1 MYTLHRAACRL
12 LASPAPIVRSRLTA
26 VPRTRISVLTRR
38 SLLQSRWSTGEAK
51 GPLDRKNNPAISTAT
66 TTDTT
71 TTTTTT
77 DNAPD
82 SSSPVE
88 IDAETDAVEKEV
100 VKGDLEDG
108 LELSTDTTTTA
119 TTSSLS
125 TEEAKQEDGGAD
137 QNPNSTSSDSTSLTN
152 DVPTAP
158 EVDVVAEKMPEG
170 RRPGSTVT
178 NTASP
183 AATIDVSPEQPLN
196 GAGAE
201 KRQTL
206 DQRAA
211 VKEML
216 SKLSTMTTTT
226 DEHDPDLDFDISQIR
241 EAAAEEAWAAAEK
254 KQMTHGEKLDML
266 RRLQYEPKQTVFIGN
281 LFYDV
286 TAEDLKKQ
294 MAKYGVVEGVNII
307 YDSRGISKGYGYV
320 QFSSNAA
327 ARRAID
333 AMHMRIFEGRRVTLY
348 YAQTN
353 ITNSFKNRKPTNT
366 LYVGNM
372 PFEMT
377 DRDLNDLVKDLDGL
391 TDVRVTVDRQSGA
404 LRGYIH
410 AEFLDIQSAMVA
422 HEKLA
427 QRRPYGRRLKV
438 DYSKS
443 KSAQGGFPVAV

>member
-1 MYTLHRAACRL
+1 MYTLRRTACRL
-12 LASPAPIVRSRLTA
+12 LASPSPIVRSRLTA
-26 VPRTRISVLTRR
+26 LPHTHIPLAARRSILQSRR
-38 SLLQSRWSTGEAK
+38 SLGEAK
-51 GPLDRKNNPAISTAT
+51 GPLDSKNAPVTSTAT
-66 TTDTT
+66 NSDTT
-71 TTTTTT
+71 TATITA
-77 DNAPD
+77 DNALN
-82 SSSPVE
+82 SSPVGN
-88 IDAETDAVEKEV
+88 DAEAVEKEV
-100 VKGDLEDG
+100 VKGDKDL
-108 LELSTDTTTTA
+108 
-119 TTSSLS
+119 
-125 TEEAKQEDGGAD
+125 
-137 QNPNSTSSDSTSLTN
+137 NSTGSDSTS
-152 DVPTAP
+152 V
-158 EVDVVAEKMPEG
+158 M
-170 RRPGSTVT
+170 
-178 NTASP
+178 
-183 AATIDVSPEQPLN
+183 IDVSTVPEFEVGAETVREGRCSASIVADTAPTAATSNVPRAPLN
-196 GAGAE
+196 AAGPE
-201 KRQTL
+201 KAQTL
-206 DQRAA
+206 DQGSAA
-211 VKEML
+211 KDRL
-216 SKLSTMTTTT
+216 SESLTKTTSV

-241 EAAAEEAWAAAEK
+241 EAAAQEAWAAAEK

-294 MAKYGVVEGVNII
+294 MSKYGVVEGVNII

-366 LYVGNM
+366 LYVGNV

-438 DYSKS
+438 DYSKT

>member
-1 MYTLHRAACRL
+1 MYTLRRAACRL
-12 LASPAPIVRSRLTA
+12 LASPSPIVRSRLTA
-26 VPRTRISVLTRR
+26 LPHTHLPVVVRRSIIQSRR
-38 SLLQSRWSTGEAK
+38 SLGDAK
-51 GPLDRKNNPAISTAT
+51 GPLDSKDAPAACTATNSDTITAT
-66 TTDTT
+66 TTA
-71 TTTTTT
+71 
-77 DNAPD
+77 DNALDLSP
-82 SSSPVE
+82 PVE
-88 IDAETDAVEKEV
+88 TDAETVEKEV
-100 VKGDLEDG
+100 MKGDLKNE
-108 LELSTDTTTTA
+108 LELTRGTTGAA
-119 TTSSLS
+119 TTRSVS
-125 TEEAKQEDGGAD
+125 TKETKQEDGGTCKNL
-137 QNPNSTSSDSTSLTN
+137 NPTGSDSTSN
-152 DVPTAP
+152 MSGVPKAP
-158 EVDVVAEKMPEG
+158 EYEVGAENVREG
-170 RRPGSTVT
+170 RRSDTIIAD
-178 NTASP
+178 TAP
-183 AATIDVSPEQPLN
+183 TAATSNVPQAPLN
-196 GAGAE
+196 AAGAE
-201 KRQTL
+201 KAQTL
-206 DQRAA
+206 DQDLAA
-211 VKEML
+211 KNRL
-216 SKLSTMTTTT
+216 SESWTKSTTI

-241 EAAAEEAWAAAEK
+241 EAAAQEAWTAAEK

-353 ITNSFKNRKPTNT
+353 ITNSSKNRKPTNT
-366 LYVGNM
+366 LYVGNV

-438 DYSKS
+438 DYSKT

>member
-1 MYTLHRAACRL
+1 MYTLRRAACCL
-12 LASPAPIVRSRLTA
+12 LASPSQIVRSRLTA
-26 VPRTRISVLTRR
+26 LPHTHIPVVARRSILQSRR
-38 SLLQSRWSTGEAK
+38 SLGDAK
-51 GPLDRKNNPAISTAT
+51 GPLDSKDPPAASTAT
-66 TTDTT
+66 NSDTT
-71 TTTTTT
+71 TATTVAV
-77 DNAPD
+77 NALD
-82 SSSPVE
+82 SSLPVE
-88 IDAETDAVEKEV
+88 IDAGAVEREF
-100 VKGDLEDG
+100 VKGDLKDE
-108 LELSTDTTTTA
+108 LESARSPTGAA
-119 TTSSLS
+119 TTRSVP
-125 TEEAKQEDGGAD
+125 TEEAKQENGGTCKNL
-137 QNPNSTSSDSTSLTN
+137 NPAGSDSTSVMS
-152 DVPTAP
+152 DVPTVPEFEVAAEKVREGRCSDSIIADTAP
-158 EVDVVAEKMPEG
+158 TAATSNVPRAPLIVAE
-170 RRPGSTVT
+170 
-178 NTASP
+178 
-183 AATIDVSPEQPLN
+183 
-196 GAGAE
+196 AE
-201 KRQTL
+201 KAQTL
-206 DQRAA
+206 DQGSAA
-211 VKEML
+211 KDRL
-216 SKLSTMTTTT
+216 SESLTNITTV
-226 DEHDPDLDFDISQIR
+226 DEHDPDRDFDISQIR
-241 EAAAEEAWAAAEK
+241 EAAAQEAWAAAEK

-366 LYVGNM
+366 LYVGNV

-427 QRRPYGRRLKV
+427 QKRPYGRRLKV
-438 DYSKS
+438 DYSKT

>member
-1 MYTLHRAACRL
+1 MYTLRHAACRL

-26 VPRTRISVLTRR
+26 APRTHVPVVTRR
-38 SLLQSRWSTGEAK
+38 SLLQSRRSAGGAN
-51 GPLDRKNNPAISTAT
+51 GLLDPKNTSAVNT
-66 TTDTT
+66 TTNTDTT
-71 TTTTTT
+71 TTTTIT
-77 DNAPD
+77 DNALD

-88 IDAETDAVEKEV
+88 TDAETNAVEKEV

-108 LELSTDTTTTA
+108 LESSTDTASTA
-119 TTSSLS
+119 MTSSVL
-125 TEEAKQEDGGAD
+125 TEEAKQEDGGAG
-137 QNPNSTSSDSTSLTN
+137 QNPNPMGSGSTSVKN

-158 EVDVVAEKMPEG
+158 EVEVAAENVPEG
-170 RRPGSTVT
+170 RRPDSIATDM
-178 NTASP
+178 ASP
-183 AATIDVSPEQPLN
+183 AATGDVPLEPLN
-196 GAGAE
+196 EVGSE
-201 KRQTL
+201 KPQIL
-206 DQRAA
+206 EQRAA
-211 VKEML
+211 VTDML
-216 SKLSTMTTTT
+216 SKSSAKTTTA
-226 DEHDPDLDFDISQIR
+226 DDHDPDLDFDISQIR

-254 KQMTHGEKLDML
+254 KQMTHSEKLDML
-266 RRLQYEPKQTVFIGN
+266 RRLQYEPRQTVFIGN

-294 MAKYGVVEGVNII
+294 MTKYGVVEGVNII

-353 ITNSFKNRKPTNT
+353 ITNNFKNRKPTNT
-366 LYVGNM
+366 LYVGNV

>member
-1 MYTLHRAACRL
+1 MYTLRRAACRL
-12 LASPAPIVRSRLTA
+12 LASPSPITRSRLTA
-26 VPRTRISVLTRR
+26 LPHTHLPVVVRRPITQSRR
-38 SLLQSRWSTGEAK
+38 SLGDAK
-51 GPLDRKNNPAISTAT
+51 SPLGSKDAPAASTAT
-66 TTDTT
+66 NSD
-71 TTTTTT
+71 
-77 DNAPD
+77 
-82 SSSPVE
+82 
-88 IDAETDAVEKEV
+88 
-100 VKGDLEDG
+100 
-108 LELSTDTTTTA
+108 TTTA
-119 TTSSLS
+119 TATADNALDLSPPVENYAEAVEKDVMKGDLKNELELSSGTTGAATARAVS
-125 TEEAKQEDGGAD
+125 TKETKQEDGGTCK
-137 QNPNSTSSDSTSLTN
+137 NLNLKSSDSTRNTSG
-152 DVPTAP
+152 VPTAP
-158 EVDVVAEKMPEG
+158 EYE
-170 RRPGSTVT
+170 
-178 NTASP
+178 
-183 AATIDVSPEQPLN
+183 
-196 GAGAE
+196 AGAE
-201 KRQTL
+201 KVREGRPSGTIIANTAPTGATSGVPRASSNAPGAEKAQTL
-206 DQRAA
+206 NQGLAA
-211 VKEML
+211 
-216 SKLSTMTTTT
+216 KLSLSESLTKSTTV
-226 DEHDPDLDFDISQIR
+226 DEQDPDLDFDISQIR
-241 EAAAEEAWAAAEK
+241 EAAAQEAWAAAEK

-353 ITNSFKNRKPTNT
+353 ITNSFKNKKPTNT
-366 LYVGNM
+366 LYIGNV

-427 QRRPYGRRLKV
+427 QRRPYGRRLKI
-438 DYSKS
+438 DYSKT

>member
-1 MYTLHRAACRL
+1 MYTLRRAACRL
-12 LASPAPIVRSRLTA
+12 LASPAPIVRSRLTTA
-26 VPRTRISVLTRR
+26 PRTHIPIITRR
-38 SLLQSRWSTGEAK
+38 SLLQSRRSAGEAK
-51 GPLDRKNNPAISTAT
+51 GPLDSKNTHATSTAT
-66 TTDTT
+66 NTDTT
-71 TTTTTT
+71 TTTTII
-77 DNAPD
+77 DNALD

-88 IDAETDAVEKEV
+88 TDAETNSVEKEV
-100 VKGDLEDG
+100 VKGVLENG
-108 LELSTDTTTTA
+108 LESSTDTTSTA
-119 TTSSLS
+119 TTSSVS
-125 TEEAKQEDGGAD
+125 TQEAMQEDGRAD
-137 QNPNSTSSDSTSLTN
+137 QNANSTGSDPTSVTN

-158 EVDVVAEKMPEG
+158 EVEVAAEKVSEG
-170 RRPGSTVT
+170 RRPDSIGTD
-178 NTASP
+178 TALP
-183 AATIDVSPEQPLN
+183 AATSDVPPEPLN
-196 GAGAE
+196 EAGAE
-201 KRQTL
+201 KLQTL

-211 VKEML
+211 VKDML
-216 SKLSTMTTTT
+216 AKLSTETTTLN
-226 DEHDPDLDFDISQIR
+226 EHDPDLDFDISQIR

-366 LYVGNM
+366 LYIGNV